1 LHPGDSHFFCLSD
14 KEIADLAKFIVK
26 ESAGRAMVI
35 AADFQYPT
43 KKAVAF
49 AEYLKEVG
57 ADLYMVYPPNWAN
70 AMTPETCS
78 DHYAAVAEIM
88 PVMLLFSPFAGD
100 GDRFKLIDLIFE
112 KTKGVVALKDDV
124 CGPVSRKLGLRYH
137 DRLAMIS
144 GGQKQ
149 NHLNQWPYGC
159 DGYLSTYASFKP
171 EIAWK
176 YWNAIQDNDIKTAAG
191 VIEKYDMPYFDM
203 ILKFTG
209 WFDAGIHATMELFGL
224 SERWRRPPYY
234 STEEKEMEE
243 LRAFF
248 KSLNLL

>member
-1 LHPGDSHFFCLSD
+1 
-14 KEIADLAKFIVK
+14 
-26 ESAGRAMVI
+26 
-35 AADFQYPT
+35 
-43 KKAVAF
+43 
-49 AEYLKEVG
+49 
-57 ADLYMVYPPNWAN
+57 
-70 AMTPETCS
+70 
-78 DHYAAVAEIM
+78 
-88 PVMLLFSPFAGD
+88 
-100 GDRFKLIDLIFE
+100 
-112 KTKGVVALKDDV
+112 
-124 CGPVSRKLGLRYH
+124 
-137 DRLAMIS
+137 MIS